1 MNPLAASQIRGNWAT
16 LLSAWNAD
24 DSLDLGR
31 VAAEIEA
38 LISMQ
43 VDGIYSNG
51 TAGEF
56 HAQTEDEFDRLS
68 QCLAEKC
75 NAAGMPFQIG
85 VSHMSAQISRER
97 LRRIVPLAPGAV
109 QVILPDWFPVTEA
122 EAMIFFE
129 KMAEAANGIGLVL
142 YNPPHA
148 KRVWTPEQIGWLSA
162 RIPALVGLKTAA
174 GDDAWY
180 ASMRQHL
187 GHISVFVPG
196 HLLAS
201 GVKRGAHGA
210 YSNAACL
217 NPAAAQRW
225 TNQMLTDMEAAL
237 EVETRLRKFMDGYI
251 APFIT
256 EQKYCNAACDRFL
269 ALLGGWTDV
278 GVRMRWPYRSIPIT
292 ELGRVRAAAQRLVPE
307 FMGGKRDI
315 RHKVLVPCNL

>member
-1 MNPLAASQIRGNWAT
+1 MQALTSKQIQGNWAT

-31 VAAEIEA
+31 VAAEIDT
-38 LISMQ
+38 LIAMG

-56 HAQTEDEFDRLS
+56 HTQTEAEFDQIS
-68 QCLAEKC
+68 ECLAEKC
-75 NAAGMPFQIG
+75 NAAGMRFQIG

-109 QVILPDWFPVTEA
+109 QVILPDWFPVTED
-122 EAMIFFE
+122 EATTFLAG
-129 KMAEAANGIGLVL
+129 MAAAAGGIGLVL

-148 KRVWTPEQIGWLSA
+148 KRVLSPGEVGRFA
-162 RIPALVGLKTAA
+162 ERIPALVGLKTAG

-187 GHISVFVPG
+187 ARLSVFVPG

-201 GVKRGAHGA
+201 GVRRGAQGA
-210 YSNAACL
+210 YSNVACL
-217 NPAAAQRW
+217 NPVAAQCW
-225 TNQMLTDMEAAL
+225 TKQMQTDMAGAL
-237 EVETRLRKFMDGYI
+237 ELEQRLRRFMDGYI

-256 EQKYCNAACDRFL
+256 EQRYCNAACDRFM
-269 ALLGGWTDV
+269 ALVAGWADV
-278 GVRMRWPYRSIPIT
+278 GQRMRWPYRSIPAA
-292 ELGRVRAAAQRLVPE
+292 EVARVRAAAQELIPE
-307 FMGGKRDI
+307 FMEGVNSSSRST
-315 RHKVLVPCNL
+315 